1 LTAALIRA
9 TCVKAWE
16 FAEAIA
22 GFNLLGALAIS
33 AIGHAQ
39 PGAPASSRD
48 CGSGS
53 IGWLSE
59 WSLGAGYT
67 ISAVHGWVAWLL
79 GPFAATILSLLIAS
93 LQLAVLAIHRPPN
106 RGDDPT

>member
-1 LTAALIRA
+1 LG
-9 TCVKAWE
+9 K

-33 AIGHAQ
+33 AIGHAAESA
-39 PGAPASSRD
+39 GKLACLRVW
-48 CGSGS
+48 S
-53 IGWLSE
+53 IGGLLDR
-59 WSLGAGYT
+59 SLGPGT
-67 ISAVHGWVAWLL
+67 RSAPSMGWVAWLP
-79 GPFAATILSLLIAS
+79 GRFAATILYLAIAS